1 MIDVK
6 QYMKTIKEQTFK
18 IEVQVEE
25 GGKMPSKAHM
35 NDAGF
40 DVYSTEDIA
49 LYPGQVKKIP
59 LNIRFKLPLSSWAEI
74 TTKSGLGSQGQLVYA
89 GVIDQDYRGIVH
101 VVMTNVN
108 LIEGLDADGIP
119 LMRTQP
125 ILIKK
130 GDKVAQLIMSPY
142 SNQFYM
148 ESVNSVDTNT
158 SRGEGGFGSSGTK

>member
-59 LNIRFKLPLSSWAEI
+59 LNIRLKLPLSSWAEI

-148 ESVNSVDTNT
+148 ESVDSVDTNT

>member
-25 GGKMPSKAHM
+25 GGKMPSKAYM

-148 ESVNSVDTNT
+148 ESVDSVDTNT

>member
-59 LNIRFKLPLSSWAEI
+59 LNIRLKLPLSSWAEI
-74 TTKSGLGSQGQLVYA
+74 TTKSGLCSQGQLVYA

-148 ESVNSVDTNT
+148 ESVDSVDTNT
-158 SRGEGGFGSSGTK
+158 SRGEGGFGSSGA

>member
-1 MIDVK
+1 MIDIK
-6 QYMKTIKEQTFK
+6 QYMKTIQEQTFK

-40 DVYSTEDIA
+40 DVYSTEDIY
-49 LYPGQVKKIP
+49 LLPGQVKKIP
-59 LNIRFKLPLSSWAEI
+59 LNIRFKLPMSSWAEI
-74 TTKSGLGSQGQLVYA
+74 TTKSGLGSQGHLVYA

-101 VVMTNVN
+101 VIMTNVN

-119 LMRTQP
+119 LMRTKP
-125 ILIKK
+125 IIINK

-148 ESVNSVDTNT
+148 ESVDSIDTNT
-158 SRGEGGFGSSGTK
+158 SRGEGGFGSSGSK